1 MCFRKK
7 EIDYRALR
15 KDLESSTM
23 NKYYDFLDYL
33 KDNEKYNFLTATKWF
48 RDIDEECYYPLSAL
62 NYKFWGEIDEN
73 CYNSTKETCDK
84 ISDVLREAK
93 VSIPDVIAKMRE
105 NSENFK
111 NFCKKT
117 FSRFFV
123 LEPLFGGQK
132 LYCFSCHKELFP
144 ETLKTDS
151 NGFYYLDI
159 AVMKT
164 TEPTCSVEDIFS
176 TDYEI
181 RSMYE
186 WEFRDI
192 YLPLRCEKS
201 GITSE
206 IELVKYTNELN
217 KLFIE
222 DSITLKEK

>member
-7 EIDYRALR
+7 EIDYVALCKELER
-15 KDLESSTM
+15 TTFEKYHDFVNYVKDNERYNFLSSTM
-23 NKYYDFLDYL
+23 
-33 KDNEKYNFLTATKWF
+33 WF
-48 RDIDEECYYPLSAL
+48 TDVDASCYYPLNAL
-62 NYKFWGEIDEN
+62 NYKLWGEVDDK
-73 CYNSTKETCDK
+73 CYESVKETCDK
-84 ISDVLREAK
+84 ISGILREAK
-93 VSIPDVIAKMRE
+93 VSIPDVIARMRE

-111 NFCKKT
+111 NFCKET

-132 LYCFSCHKELFP
+132 VYCFSCHKELFSG
-144 ETLKTDS
+144 TLKTDS

-159 AVMKT
+159 ALMKT
-164 TEPTCSVEDIFS
+164 TEPTCSVEQIFA
-176 TDYEI
+176 TDYDI

-201 GITSE
+201 GITNE
-206 IELVKYTNELN
+206 IELIKYTNELN